1 MNARLRYV
9 TDSVETASPA
19 RLLVQL
25 YDRLVLDLTR
35 GEQALTRGDRSAAS
49 EQILHAQDI
58 ITELHAT
65 LQVDAWS
72 GAAALSQIYTFCLGE
87 LIRANIDRDAGRVGA
102 VRGLLEPLRDSWR
115 VAAETADISA
125 PASLSA

>member
-35 GEQALTRGDRSAAS
+35 GEQALAAGDRAAAS
-49 EQILHAQDI
+49 EQICHAQDI

-65 LQVDAWS
+65 LKVDAWS
-72 GAAALSQIYTFCLGE
+72 G
-87 LIRANIDRDAGRVGA
+87 GRGA
-102 VRGLLEPLRDSWR
+102 VADLHVRPGRAHPGQHRPATPPVSAR
-115 VAAETADISA
+115 VRS
-125 PASLSA
+125 

>member
-19 RLLVQL
+19 RLLVKL
-25 YDRLVLDLTR
+25 YDRLVLDLAR
-35 GEQALTRGDRSAAS
+35 GEQALEAGDRTSAS

-65 LQVDAWS
+65 LKVDAWS
-72 GAAALSQIYTFCLGE
+72 GAKSLSQIYTFCLGE
-87 LIRANIDRDAGRVGA
+87 LIRANIDADAPRVAG
-102 VRGLLEPLRDSWR
+102 VRHLMEPLRDSWR
-115 VAAETADISA
+115 SAAESADLS

>member
-25 YDRLVLDLTR
+25 YDRLVLDLNR
-35 GEQALTRGDRSAAS
+35 GEQALIRGDVAEAGS
-49 EQILHAQDI
+49 QILHAQDI

-65 LQVDAWS
+65 LDVSAWS
-72 GAAALSQIYTFCLGE
+72 GAPALSQIYTFCLGE
-87 LIRANIDRDAGRVGA
+87 LIRANIGCDAERVAG
-102 VRGLLEPLRDSWR
+102 VRRLLEPLRDSWR
-115 VAAETADISA
+115 VASDTSDVAG
-125 PASLSA
+125 PATLSA